1 MGEGPWERERARR
14 EKWWSGIASGDVD
27 SGSRQLLK
35 ESHGDAIAPVER
47 PVVGEERSAAGACG
61 GGQMNRIRE
70 LQPCLGSHIA
80 AYSFVHA
87 QNHDPLRRR
96 KLLIHAREVRKLRP
110 QVEQKGLTL
119 VPLRIYF
126 NERGI
131 AKVAIA
137 LCRGKTLGDKRRTL
151 QTREHKREMDR
162 ALHRKHR

>member
-1 MGEGPWERERARR
+1 MSKQPPSDDTVCRNRKVAFRFEILEQFECGIRLRGTEVKSLRDKNASIEEAYARI
-14 EKWWSGIASGDVD
+14 EDD
-27 SGSRQLLK
+27 
-35 ESHGDAIAPVER
+35 
-47 PVVGEERSAAGACG
+47 
-61 GGQMNRIRE
+61 E
-70 LQPCLGSHIA
+70 LWLIGVHIA
-80 AYSFVHA
+80 AYSFAHS

-96 KLLIHAREVRKLRP
+96 KLLIHAREIRKLRP